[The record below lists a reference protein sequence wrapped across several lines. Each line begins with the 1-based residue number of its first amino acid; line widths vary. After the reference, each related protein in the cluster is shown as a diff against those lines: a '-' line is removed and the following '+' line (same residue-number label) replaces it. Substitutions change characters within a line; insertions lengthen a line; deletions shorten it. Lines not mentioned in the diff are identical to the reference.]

1 MKNLFVLFHLCLF
14 AGTLTAQPNILWAKT
29 FGGSLDDVA
38 RAIQPTDD
46 GGFILAG
53 SSQSIDGDV
62 SGNQGE
68 YDCWVVKL
76 SEDGIIEWQKPLG
89 GSGYD
94 VARSIIQTADG
105 GYLMGGTT
113 DSNDGDVSGNHGELD
128 FWLVKLDQVGEI
140 EWQKTLG
147 GSSSDIITSIGQTSE
162 GGYIVSGWSFSNDGD
177 VSGHHGGVSGSSD
190 IWVGKLSSTGLIEWQ
205 NSLGG
210 SSDDNGH
217 SIQQTS
223 DGGYI
228 VAGQTSSLD
237 GDVVGFHGT
246 LDCWII
252 KLNANGQI
260 QWQRPLGGSG
270 DDITYSIQQ
279 TSDGGYI
286 TAGFSRSGDGDVTRN
301 INEGDQDF
309 WVVKLSQRGAIQWK
323 KSLGGSSWDEAI
335 AIQQTSEGGYVVVGK
350 TISSNKDVS
359 VNNGYTDIW
368 VVGLSNLGAVEWEKS
383 LGGADDDE
391 ARTIKQLSNGGFII
405 AGITYTSA
413 DLYDCYVIK
422 LSGF

>member
-1 MKNLFVLFHLCLF
+1 
-14 AGTLTAQPNILWAKT
+14 
-29 FGGSLDDVA
+29 
-38 RAIQPTDD
+38 
-46 GGFILAG
+46 
-53 SSQSIDGDV
+53 
-62 SGNQGE
+62 
-68 YDCWVVKL
+68 
-76 SEDGIIEWQKPLG
+76 
-89 GSGYD
+89 
-94 VARSIIQTADG
+94 
-105 GYLMGGTT
+105 
-113 DSNDGDVSGNHGELD
+113 
-128 FWLVKLDQVGEI
+128 
-140 EWQKTLG
+140 
-147 GSSSDIITSIGQTSE
+147 
-162 GGYIVSGWSFSNDGD
+162 
-177 VSGHHGGVSGSSD
+177 
-190 IWVGKLSSTGLIEWQ
+190 
-205 NSLGG
+205 LGG